1 MRGKEEGLSHLV
13 SALSLYEAWQH
24 LPDPRRKQGKRY
36 ALARLL
42 CLLLLAKLAGQT
54 SLSAATEW
62 IRHRGKEIAACFG
75 LRRLQMPCQMTS
87 CRMLARIDAH
97 LLDEILAAFFLRL
110 RSEASVWQRTQS
122 EASVHEPS

>member
-1 MRGKEEGLSHLV
+1 MPPPLTSSEEGLSHLV
-13 SALSLYEAWQH
+13 SALSLYEALPH

-42 CLLLLAKLAGQT
+42 CLFLLAKLAGQT

-75 LRRLQMPCQMTS
+75 LRRLQMTS
-87 CRMLARIDAH
+87 CRILARIDAH
-97 LLDEILAAFFLRL
+97 LLDEILAAFFIRL